1 MPNDVR
7 QGAASGGAAARPSY
21 SMRRPTT
28 ADLIV
33 EVVEAVGGGL
43 RFLALHPV
51 LSLAMVVMAAV
62 IENSYLRI

>member
-1 MPNDVR
+1 V
-7 QGAASGGAAARPSY
+7 
-21 SMRRPTT
+21 RRPTT

-43 RFLALHPV
+43 RFVALHPV

-62 IENSYLRI
+62 VENSYLRI

>member
-1 MPNDVR
+1 VPNDVR
-7 QGAASGGAAARPSY
+7 QGVATGGAAARPRHSV
-21 SMRRPTT
+21 RRPTT

-43 RFLALHPV
+43 RFVALHPV
-51 LSLAMVVMAAV
+51 VSLAMVVMAAV